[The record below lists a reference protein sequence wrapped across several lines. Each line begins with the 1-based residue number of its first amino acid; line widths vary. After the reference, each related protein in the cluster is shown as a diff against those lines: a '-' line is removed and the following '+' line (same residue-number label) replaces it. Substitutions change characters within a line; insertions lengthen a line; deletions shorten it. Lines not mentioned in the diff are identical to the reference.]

1 MMRAIRKISA
11 TLSRR
16 IRLVAARGILS
27 LVSDA
32 AKMQGV
38 QVKLLD
44 GETREGERLQNYG
57 FSAVPLA
64 GAECVFLSLNGS
76 RDQGVVIVA
85 DDRRYRLA
93 GLKGG
98 EVAVYTDEGD
108 SIVLRRGNRIEVTT
122 KTFHVTAPD
131 GVSFDTPLLTCTG
144 DIQDNAGS
152 QQTTMRDIRQIFDAH
167 THPGD
172 SGGQTG
178 TPNGLMGG
186 A

>member
-1 MMRAIRKISA
+1 MMMRAMKKISA
-11 TLSRR
+11 ALSRR
-16 IRLVAARGILS
+16 IRLAATRGILS

-44 GETREGERLQNYG
+44 GETREGDRLQNYG
-57 FSAVPLA
+57 FSSVPLA

-98 EVAVYTDEGD
+98 EVALYTDEGD
-108 SIVLRRGNRIEVTT
+108 SVILRRGNRIEVTT
-122 KTFHVTAPD
+122 KTFKVTAPE
-131 GVSFDTPLLTCTG
+131 GVEVDTPLIKCSG

-152 QQTTMRDIRQIFDAH
+152 QQTTMREMRAIFDGH

-172 SGGQTG
+172 AGGETG
-178 TPNGLMGG
+178 LPAQSMG
-186 A
+186 

>member
-1 MMRAIRKISA
+1 MSRALQKMASN
-11 TLSRR
+11 LSRR

-27 LVSDA
+27 LISDA

-57 FSAVPLA
+57 FSSVPFA
-64 GAECVFLSLNGS
+64 GAECIYLSLNGS

-144 DIQDNAGS
+144 DIQDNAGA
-152 QQTTMRDIRQIFDAH
+152 QPVTMRDIRQIFDGH

-172 SGGQTG
+172 SGGETG
-178 TPNGLMGG
+178 VPNGLMGG